1 MRHEKLLSADK
12 CLLMVIDLQEGFKAH
27 IPGWEQIL
35 ERSRIMIEAAKLLEV
50 PIIVTEQYPQGLGR
64 TVDPLR
70 NVLGECKYYEK
81 VTFSSCQDET
91 IRQALLSQERNQ
103 LLLVGI
109 ETHVCLAQ
117 TACDALSMG
126 LQPFLAVDAM
136 GSRHDVDHQAALD
149 RLRRVGA
156 IVTTTEAAIMEMTAS
171 GKHLRFRE
179 ISKLIK

>member
-12 CLLMVIDLQEGFKAH
+12 CVLIVIDLQEGFKPH
-27 IPGWEQIL
+27 IPEWERIIDRCRIL
-35 ERSRIMIEAAKLLEV
+35 IEASKLLEV
-50 PIIVTEQYPQGLGR
+50 PILVTEQYPKGLGR

-81 VTFSSCQDET
+81 VTFSSCQDEP
-91 IRQALLSQERNQ
+91 IRQALLTQGRSQ
-103 LLLVGI
+103 LFMAGI
-109 ETHVCLAQ
+109 ETHVCIGQ

-136 GSRHDVDHQAALD
+136 GSRHDIDHQAALD
-149 RLRRVGA
+149 RLRNAGA

-171 GKHLRFRE
+171 SKHPRFRE